1 MEFSQKVIEY
11 LESKKVSNL
20 LFLNDLTITPYNLIT
35 LNNLF
40 SNIYVTFSNS
50 FTLKTYYSKLKNC
63 KNIHIVEQNH
73 IPLINYDFV
82 SIDELNPL
90 IEKFLNKITSLKIL
104 YVSSLLNIKTPDGF
118 KKNINFKNLFEK
130 NNIINQNV
138 NKELNNINQNQNIKN
153 NKNLISVSKNAVYA
167 KNICPIKNIFTSN
180 NFKYFIKEGQLDV
193 FCILES
199 SEDVTKFKDVLNYL
213 NENYKNSKL
222 YIVFNGITGSKA
234 GISKFNHILIE
245 SSIKEDI
252 NKIKNFL
259 NNMSNGSFRINF
271 NKINTNK
278 NILDLINED
287 CINITNI

>member
-1 MEFSQKVIEY
+1 M
-11 LESKKVSNL
+11 
-20 LFLNDLTITPYNLIT
+20 
-35 LNNLF
+35 
-40 SNIYVTFSNS
+40 
-50 FTLKTYYSKLKNC
+50 
-63 KNIHIVEQNH
+63 
-73 IPLINYDFV
+73 
-82 SIDELNPL
+82 
-90 IEKFLNKITSLKIL
+90 
-104 YVSSLLNIKTPDGF
+104 
-118 KKNINFKNLFEK
+118 
-130 NNIINQNV
+130 
-138 NKELNNINQNQNIKN
+138 
-153 NKNLISVSKNAVYA
+153 
-167 KNICPIKNIFTSN
+167 
-180 NFKYFIKEGQLDV
+180 DV

-222 YIVFNGITGSKA
+222 YIVFNGINGSKA